1 MLTHAK
7 VKALE
12 TPGRYGDGG
21 GLYLNVAKG
30 GSKSWVQRIAIDG
43 RRRDV
48 GLGGFPAVSLAK
60 ARERASQNRDAIA
73 DGRDPVAEKRTP
85 KPAMPTFREAAR
97 ACHEIHR
104 PRWRNEKHA
113 ANGWR
118 RSNATPC
125 PSWGRC
131 PLTA

>member
-12 TPGRYGDGG
+12 TPGRHGDGG

-85 KPAMPTFREAAR
+85 QPAMPTFREAAR

-104 PRWRNEKHA
+104 PRWRMRSTPQT
-113 ANGWR
+113 GWL

-125 PSWGRC
+125 PSWGSC